1 MPKEEQFTKKT
12 SRLSRLF
19 CKRRNPLP
27 SPRNQEENLK
37 VEFTPIDSSD
47 MFLSSQVPIAYVDIR
62 VFAHATEE
70 LEKVLTAVHNT
81 LPTESVDTVTFRK
94 TALTG
99 HHGNPITLF
108 ETRIKNRK
116 VAQAFLEK
124 LASGLSVVDKET
136 LGSEIVQHLE
146 NGNLYIRLDKQSAY
160 RGELKLSS
168 TDTIHLRIHFRKPS
182 AEEVIGACRRFGL
195 LP

>member
-1 MPKEEQFTKKT
+1 ML
-12 SRLSRLF
+12 LSFGL
-19 CKRRNPLP
+19 
-27 SPRNQEENLK
+27 
-37 VEFTPIDSSD
+37 
-47 MFLSSQVPIAYVDIR
+47 PIAYVDIR

-70 LEKVLTAVHNT
+70 VEKVLIAVRNT
-81 LPTESVDTVTFRK
+81 LPTEAVDVVAFSK

-99 HHGNPITLF
+99 HHGNPIALL

-124 LASGLSVVDKET
+124 LASGLSLVDKEA
-136 LGSEIVQHLE
+136 LGREIAQHLE

-160 RGELKLSS
+160 TGELKLAS
-168 TDTIHLRIHFRKPS
+168 TDPIHLRIHFRKPD
-182 AEEVIGACRRFGL
+182 AEEVIDLCRKFGL